1 MKTKTQKTL
10 GLSKKTIQQVIYIDK
25 DLKEVIVA
33 EAKKQGRSTSNMINH
48 IISEYTTKNDSK
60 E

>member
-1 MKTKTQKTL
+1 MKTKTQQTL
-10 GLSKKTIQQVIYIDK
+10 GLNKKTIQQVIYIDK
-25 DLKEVIVA
+25 DLKGLIVA

-48 IISEYTTKNDSK
+48 IITEYLTKNDSN

>member
-1 MKTKTQKTL
+1 MKTKTQQTL

-25 DLKEVIVA
+25 EIKEKIVF

-48 IISEYTTKNDSK
+48 IISEYITNVENSK
-60 E
+60 